1 MTEPRL
7 RDAVRAL
14 VLDES
19 DRVLLVRFEFP
30 RWDGWATPG
39 GGVNSQETDEDAIRR
54 SLPRRWGSRRSR
66 SGR

>member
-1 MTEPRL
+1 MTERRL

-14 VLDES
+14 VLDEA

-30 RWDGWATPG
+30 RWVGWATPG
-39 GGVNSQETDEDAIRR
+39 GGVNSHETTRTP
-54 SLPRRWGSRRSR
+54 SGGSSPRRWGSGRSR